1 MYGIFSNDSLKDKCG
16 SKVYNIFITVF
27 ITAVFYSYPG
37 IKGPIKRVFSQ
48 DFGYNV
54 RGQF

>member
-16 SKVYNIFITVF
+16 SKVYNIF

>member
-27 ITAVFYSYPG
+27 ITAVFYLYPG